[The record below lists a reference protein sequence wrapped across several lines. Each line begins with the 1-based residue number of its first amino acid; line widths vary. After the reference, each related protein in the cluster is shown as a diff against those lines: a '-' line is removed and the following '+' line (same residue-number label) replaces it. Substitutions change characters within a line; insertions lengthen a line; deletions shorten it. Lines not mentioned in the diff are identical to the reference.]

1 MNDFMI
7 KMTRTVAICL
17 VIAGQ
22 ASANTLH
29 IKNDDTAQ
37 VNVEIEPGEGKTLT
51 SSTTAV
57 KQVVKPGKEIVLE
70 LNREILGDADTFSV
84 KGSVKMPS
92 LYNKCGPLSVDKNY
106 KIVFVGGKLGTVVCS
121 SYEVLK

>member
-1 MNDFMI
+1 MI